1 MESSVTSDYI
11 FVCTT
16 ITIAFLFVTL
26 LIFSASLKE
35 KYFLLKKLVIKNCM
49 ISLIYKT
56 EAKIEEK
63 KIFEFVAYFFTQVE
77 KLKFKID
84 LNEDGEYFL
93 LNKDDGTRMPITSE
107 MIESFQDFMKT
118 QELKET

>member
-56 EAKIEEK
+56 EIKRN
-63 KIFEFVAYFFTQVE
+63 
-77 KLKFKID
+77 
-84 LNEDGEYFL
+84 LNHF
-93 LNKDDGTRMPITSE
+93 
-107 MIESFQDFMKT
+107 
-118 QELKET
+118 